1 MRTFWS
7 KKFAIQNFK
16 GKIGYT
22 AGAGANCLRISLID
36 S

>member
-7 KKFAIQNFK
+7 KKFAIQKFLR
-16 GKIGYT
+16 KIVYS
-22 AGAGANCLRISLID
+22 AAAGANWRLISLID

>member
-16 GKIGYT
+16 GKIVYAT
-22 AGAGANCLRISLID
+22 GAGANWRLISLID